1 MALKDF
7 LEEAAI
13 MKEMRHPNLVQLLG
27 VCTREP
33 PFYIITEFMS
43 RGNLLDYLRT
53 GNREHIDAV
62 VLMYMATQIA
72 SGMSYLESRSFIHSN
87 KVICLLSLHHQV
99 AVKTLKDDTMAL
111 KDFLEEAAIMK
122 EMRHPNL
129 VQLLGVC
136 TREPPFYI
144 ITEFMSRGNLLD
156 YLRTGNRE
164 HIDAVVL
171 MYMATQIA
179 SGMSY
184 LESRSFIHSM
194 LDRYH
199 LRLYNHLPLG

>member
-1 MALKDF
+1 M
-7 LEEAAI
+7 
-13 MKEMRHPNLVQLLG
+13 
-27 VCTREP
+27 TRC
-33 PFYIITEFMS
+33 
-43 RGNLLDYLRT
+43 GNVF
-53 GNREHIDAV
+53 V
-62 VLMYMATQIA
+62 VW
-72 SGMSYLESRSFIHSN
+72 
-87 KVICLLSLHHQV
+87 QV

-144 ITEFMSRGNLLD
+144 LTEFMSRGNLLD
-156 YLRTGNRE
+156 YLRAGSR
-164 HIDAVVL
+164 DAVPGAVVL

-184 LESRSFIHSM
+184 LESRSFIH
-194 LDRYH
+194 RYH
-199 LRLYNHLPLG
+199 QPAVMWHVVVTHPRSGYQATRQLRFLVRLTSTARWRDWRDWRTG